1 VAKRL
6 RSNKGKVVS
15 STSKFS
21 ERTAAAVTKNPKSG
35 TKSVVVGPKKGW
47 SKVMVKTTVGSS
59 RKRKVISSSE
69 SEYNVEKD
77 VLNITPSDEKK
88 TAGKKTVQTV
98 ASVPIDKVFFH
109 LPQNAIRWKF
119 IYHRWMTLEWNVLRK
134 EVS

>member
-35 TKSVVVGPKKGW
+35 TKSDVVGPKKGW
-47 SKVMVKTTVGSS
+47 SKVMVKTTAGSS

-69 SEYNVEKD
+69 SE
-77 VLNITPSDEKK
+77 
-88 TAGKKTVQTV
+88 
-98 ASVPIDKVFFH
+98 
-109 LPQNAIRWKF
+109 
-119 IYHRWMTLEWNVLRK
+119 
-134 EVS
+134 